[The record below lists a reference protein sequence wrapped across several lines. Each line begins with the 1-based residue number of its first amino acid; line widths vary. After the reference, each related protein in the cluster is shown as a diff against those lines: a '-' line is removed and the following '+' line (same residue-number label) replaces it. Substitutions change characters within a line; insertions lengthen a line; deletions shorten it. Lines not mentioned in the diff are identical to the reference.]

1 MTFLLDF
8 SNGLW
13 STGHFY
19 QAVLVFMPVQIAY
32 VFAHNFGLW
41 ATLIVGNSYYLKN
54 EKELGL

>member
-1 MTFLLDF
+1 MTFLLNLA
-8 SNGLW
+8 NGLW

-41 ATLIVGNSYYLKN
+41 ATLIVGNSYRK
-54 EKELGL
+54 GRQM